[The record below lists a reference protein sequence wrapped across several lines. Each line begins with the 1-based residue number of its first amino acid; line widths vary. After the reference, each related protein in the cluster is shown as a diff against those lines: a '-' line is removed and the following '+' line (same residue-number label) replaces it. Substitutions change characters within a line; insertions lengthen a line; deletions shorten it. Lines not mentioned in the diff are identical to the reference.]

1 MTTVQKILATL
12 EAEQIRNISLW
23 FTDITGTVKS
33 ITIPVQRLESIVM
46 SGAHFD
52 GSSIDAFAREAES
65 DMLLLPDLNTF
76 AIIPADNPVFQ
87 TARLICNVHS
97 IHGDL
102 YLGDPRAI
110 LINAIQSAKDANF
123 VFKAGMELEFYVFE
137 ELPKGQSDSPIQI
150 KPIDQASYFDAST
163 DVSKIHFEMLSI
175 LEKMNI
181 PTMSSH
187 HEIGS
192 GQHEIDMMYAPVL
205 EAADR
210 LLTTRA
216 VLKWIA
222 QRHQLHCSFMPRPSQ
237 SMPGSGLHTHQ
248 SLHDAKTDENLFS
261 DPKHEYGLSKLAQQF
276 LAGQLAQAGAMS
288 ALLAPLVNSYKRL
301 GTSVEAPTEITW
313 ARYNRAALIR
323 VPSTQKIDHHG
334 ATRLEIR
341 LPDPAMNPYLGLAAM
356 LTAGLDGI
364 QQGMELGEPSEE
376 SVLYNPTRSPHV
388 RPVAKLPR
396 SLRQAVDELEK
407 DDVLMNMLG
416 NYLGPLYLDAKRL
429 EYREYRA
436 FVTEWELRRY
446 FNTY

>member
-1 MTTVQKILATL
+1 MATVQNILATL

-33 ITIPVQRLESIVM
+33 ITIPVQRLESIVT

-65 DMLLLPDLNTF
+65 DMLLVPDLHTF
-76 AIIPADNPVFQ
+76 AIIPNDTRGTQ
-87 TARLICNVHS
+87 TARLICNVHA
-97 IHGDL
+97 IEGEL

-110 LINAIQSAKDANF
+110 LINAIRIAKEANF

-137 ELPKGQSDSPIQI
+137 EIPKASAEAPAL

-163 DVSKIHFEMLSI
+163 DVSSIHFDMLAI

-181 PTMSSH
+181 PIMSSH

-192 GQHEIDMMYAPVL
+192 GQHEIDMMYAPIL

-216 VLKWIA
+216 VLKWVA

-237 SMPGSGLHTHQ
+237 LMPGSGLHTHQ

-261 DPKHEYGLSKLAQQF
+261 DAKHEYGLSKLAQQF
-276 LAGQLAQAGAMS
+276 LAGQLAHAGAMS

-301 GTSVEAPTEITW
+301 GTSVEAPAEITW

-323 VPSTQKIDHHG
+323 VPGTQKMDHEG

-341 LPDPAMNPYLGLAAM
+341 LPDPSMNPYLGLAAM
-356 LTAGLDGI
+356 LMAGLDGI
-364 QQGMELGEPSEE
+364 QQAMELGEPSEE
-376 SVLYNPTRSPHV
+376 SVVYSTNRSRSV
-388 RPVAKLPR
+388 RKLPR
-396 SLRQAVDELEK
+396 SLRQAIDELEN
-407 DDVLMNMLG
+407 DTVLMTMLG

-436 FVTEWELRRY
+436 SVTEWELRRY